1 MRNGER
7 WGGAAGGGRRR
18 EGGGAGEGAAVVQWY
33 PGHVARAER
42 QLWERLAEVDL
53 VLEVRDARAVAAT
66 AHPELA
72 AWAGA
77 KPVVVVLNRAD
88 QVSPGCRT
96 RISAYF
102 ARRGSAGGG
111 GRGRGGGG
119 GGGGGDWGEPVWC
132 DGRAGRGV
140 REVAAAAGRVGE
152 VINARRAKR
161 GLRPRPVRAA
171 VVGFPNVG
179 KSAVIN
185 RIVGRRACDSHDRP
199 GLTRQLRWLKP
210 GAGAVGALELM
221 DSPGV
226 LPSRLEDQ
234 RAAQRLAI
242 CNDIGEA
249 AYLCSQVAA
258 TMVSEFRQLP
268 GGSSEALLRALEE
281 RYGLPCRDLTPEEYV
296 YELAD
301 AMFQG
306 DVENCGR
313 RLLSDYR
320 RGHLGWY
327 ALEIP
332 EPPGGGGRR

>member
-1 MRNGER
+1 M
-7 WGGAAGGGRRR
+7 
-18 EGGGAGEGAAVVQWY
+18 
-33 PGHVARAER
+33 
-42 QLWERLAEVDL
+42 
-53 VLEVRDARAVAAT
+53 
-66 AHPELA
+66 
-72 AWAGA
+72 
-77 KPVVVVLNRAD
+77 
-88 QVSPGCRT
+88 
-96 RISAYF
+96 
-102 ARRGSAGGG
+102 
-111 GRGRGGGG
+111 
-119 GGGGGDWGEPVWC
+119 WC

-140 REVAAAAGRVGE
+140 REVAGAAGRVGE
-152 VINARRAKR
+152 VINAQRAKR
-161 GLRPRPVRAA
+161 GLKPRPVRAA

-185 RIVGRRACDSHDRP
+185 RLVGRRACDSHDRP